1 MPLDDIDSREIF
13 LVTVPVDMRKGYLKL
28 AAYAKAYLGLDVAT
42 ERNYILFINKRAQS
56 LKLIGKR
63 GQLKINLSLGLDHGS
78 FQRIVQRVNEAA
90 YLKLTTAEFLA
101 YIKGYQI
108 MTKRVHP

>member
-1 MPLDDIDSREIF
+1 MTLTHAR
-13 LVTVPVDMRKGYLKL
+13 L

-63 GQLKINLSLGLDHGS
+63 GQLNINLSLGLDHGS

-90 YLKLTTAEFLA
+90 YLPGLHQGLPDYDEASPSVIAPLRGESPLFQGSSGLLSL
-101 YIKGYQI
+101 G
-108 MTKRVHP
+108 